1 VYKQQNRYNTAMD
14 RFSNFKLGMTSQL
27 KRERSGMA
35 RAASTPSSCNAFAIT
50 TFSSYVFFGR
60 PTAPLHI

>member
-27 KRERSGMA
+27 KRERTGL
-35 RAASTPSSCNAFAIT
+35 NALKLQCIRN
-50 TFSSYVFFGR
+50 YHVF
-60 PTAPLHI
+60 